1 MKNLLNLKTVFEVIY
16 LFVVLD
22 NNQNYDGA
30 KRWKI
35 FRQKTISQNVH
46 MFAVVLCNI
55 GSL

>member
-30 KRWKI
+30 KR
-35 FRQKTISQNVH
+35 
-46 MFAVVLCNI
+46 
-55 GSL
+55 